1 MISRKDLEDQ
11 DQAVNHQED
20 QEHRMHQS
28 QVMDQQEIEEPV
40 NNIHTQKEQKHDQIQ
55 MGHPEIDQVE
65 IDQVDQDQEDPLH
78 RQNQATIRSQNQQQ
92 VEINQDPNIEFDIM
106 PDNDI
111 PQRVT
116 RSKNNISKKNMKYQ
130 GDYVALLLEP
140 S

>member
-1 MISRKDLEDQ
+1 
-11 DQAVNHQED
+11 
-20 QEHRMHQS
+20 
-28 QVMDQQEIEEPV
+28 
-40 NNIHTQKEQKHDQIQ
+40 

-78 RQNQATIRSQNQQQ
+78 LQNQVTTRNQNQQQ

-106 PDNDI
+106 PNNDI

-130 GDYVALLLEP
+130 DDYVAL
-140 S
+140 